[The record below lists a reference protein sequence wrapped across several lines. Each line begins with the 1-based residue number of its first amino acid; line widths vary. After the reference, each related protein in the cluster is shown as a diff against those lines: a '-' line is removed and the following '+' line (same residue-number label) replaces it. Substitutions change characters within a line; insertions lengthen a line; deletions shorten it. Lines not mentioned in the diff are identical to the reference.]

1 SSDQVL
7 PAASFRRKSVIF
19 CGAESICTP
28 VASKATKGRTQRA
41 NRGMAR
47 TSDGIAVIRPLYPKS
62 QGAVSAVGQDSNLD
76 TGRVKIGILTHGVTT
91 RPRQTWHRPAPHR
104 ARPG

>member
-28 VASKATKGRTQRA
+28 EASKATKGRTQRA

-62 QGAVSAVGQDSNLD
+62 QGAVSAVGQDWNLD
-76 TGRVKIGILTHGVTT
+76 PRRYDTAPPDLAQTCAASSTARMILS
-91 RPRQTWHRPAPHR
+91 
-104 ARPG
+104 